1 MLPYLYSR
9 LPSKAA
15 TGCNVAR
22 RFFTFQAGD
31 FCMLREMKSNRKYL
45 IGPLEQGMQKDHKG
59 GRINH
64 EELMGKP
71 IRSIVRTHNG
81 KGIYLLCINP
91 VIHSRDTLLDAYGFM
106 LHKPTLEEYVL
117 NVPRACTPVYTKD
130 ASSIVSRM
138 KRIGESVFIMIQ
150 VQMLD
155 IEPGNRIL
163 EAGTGNGALTL
174 YLARAVSSQGRVDT
188 FDIRETH
195 SNAAKKHVQR
205 YDRGRFKDVV
215 SFHLGDVADHVTH
228 LADNSHEKDI
238 FDGIMLDMPEPNKT
252 IEALL
257 PYLRNDRFIVC
268 YLPNMTQV
276 LDLVQ
281 ATRGLP
287 VIMESCIETEWKEWD
302 VRATHI
308 RSTDETAWICR
319 PKNFDVKGHTAFLT
333 KLRKTA

>member
-1 MLPYLYSR
+1 
-9 LPSKAA
+9 
-15 TGCNVAR
+15 
-22 RFFTFQAGD
+22 
-31 FCMLREMKSNRKYL
+31 MLREMRSNRKYL

-64 EELMGKP
+64 EDLMGKP
-71 IRSIVRTHNG
+71 IRSIVRTHN
-81 KGIYLLCINP
+81 
-91 VIHSRDTLLDAYGFM
+91 DAYGFM

-130 ASSIVSRM
+130 ASSI
-138 KRIGESVFIMIQ
+138 

-215 SFHLGDVADHVTH
+215 SFHLGNVADHVTQ
-228 LADNSHEKDI
+228 LVDDDDEKEI

-252 IEALL
+252 IESLL

-281 ATRGLP
+281 AIRGLP
-287 VIMESCIETEWKEWD
+287 VMMESCIETEWKEWD
-302 VRATHI
+302 VRATYI
-308 RSTDETAWICR
+308 RSTEETAWICR